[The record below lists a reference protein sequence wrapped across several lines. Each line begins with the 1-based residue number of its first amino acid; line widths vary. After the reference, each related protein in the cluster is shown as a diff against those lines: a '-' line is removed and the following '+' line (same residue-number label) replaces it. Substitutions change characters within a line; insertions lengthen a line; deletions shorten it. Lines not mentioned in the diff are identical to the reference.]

1 MGNLFPDGNFAFPM
15 GTIDFPI
22 ETLALKIFKSTFDL
36 WSDLITGV
44 I

>member
-22 ETLALKIFKSTFDL
+22 ETLAFPIGRSLKVHLTF
-36 WSDLITGV
+36 GV
-44 I
+44 T

>member
-22 ETLALKIFKSTFDL
+22 ETLAFPIGRSLKVHLTF
-36 WSDLITGV
+36 GV